1 MKIKALALVSGG
13 LDSLLAA
20 RLIKEQGL
28 EVIGL
33 HFKIP
38 FCKLDIKTSLPD
50 IGIKIIE
57 VDLGAEFLG
66 LIQGPRYGFGSN
78 MNPCIDCK
86 ILMFTKAREC
96 MVRLGARFII
106 TGEVLGQRPMSQNK
120 QALRLIKQ
128 NSGLD
133 DLLLRPLSAKFFSPS
148 LPERE
153 GWVERARLLDFN
165 GRMRKPQMQ
174 LAKKLGIAKY
184 ANPAGGCL
192 LTDPCFSKRL
202 KELLAHQELNLE
214 NLELLKVGRHFRI
227 GKNSRLAVG
236 RNEDE
241 NNLLMRLAGPGDYL
255 FHPQD
260 DLAGPVSLA
269 RGPVGEELLDLCS
282 QITCAYSDTAG
293 ADEIDVFYRQA
304 LQPVALP
311 NGGQTTALQP
321 VALPSGGQTTALQ
334 PGEEEKARRTR
345 CVPKSNFAHL
355 LV

>member
-20 RLIKEQGL
+20 KLIKDQGL

-38 FCKLDIKTSLPD
+38 FCKLDIKKSFPD

-57 VDLGAEFLG
+57 VNLAEEFLK
-66 LIQGPRYGFGSN
+66 LIRDPRYGFGSN

-86 ILMFTKAREC
+86 ILMFAKAKELLLK
-96 MVRLGARFII
+96 LGARFII

-120 QALRLIKQ
+120 QALKLIKQ
-128 NSGLD
+128 ESGLG

-153 GWVERARLLDFN
+153 GWVEREKLLDFN
-165 GRMRKPQMQ
+165 GRARSPQMQ
-174 LAKKLGIAKY
+174 LAKSLGIAKY

-202 KELLAHQELNLE
+202 RELLEHEELNLD
-214 NLELLKVGRHFRI
+214 NLELLKVGRHFRLR
-227 GKNSRLAVG
+227 KNARLAVG

-241 NNLLMRLAGPGDYL
+241 NNLLMRLARPGDYL
-255 FHPQD
+255 LYPQN
-260 DLAGPVSLA
+260 DLAGPTSLA
-269 RGPVGEELLDLCS
+269 RGLVGAGLLDLCS
-282 QITCAYSDTAG
+282 QITSAYCDTADHG
-293 ADEIDVFYRQA
+293 EINIIYRY
-304 LQPVALP
+304 LPVALAIG
-311 NGGQTTALQP
+311 NQ
-321 VALPSGGQTTALQ
+321 S
-334 PGEEEKARRTR
+334 EREEKSRKVS

-355 LV
+355 LI

>member
-1 MKIKALALVSGG
+1 MKIKALALISGG

-28 EVIGL
+28 EVTGV

-38 FCKLDIKTSLPD
+38 FCKLDIKKSLPD

-57 VDLGAEFLG
+57 VDLGLEFLG

-86 ILMFTKAREC
+86 ILMFTKAKEL
-96 MVRLGARFII
+96 MASLGASFII

-120 QALRLIKQ
+120 QALGLIKRS
-128 NSGLD
+128 SGLD
-133 DLLLRPLSAKFFSPS
+133 DILLRPLSARLFSPS

-153 GWVERARLLDFN
+153 GWVEREKLMDFN
-165 GRMRKPQMQ
+165 GRVRKPQMR
-174 LAKKLGIAKY
+174 LAGKLGIAKY

-192 LTDPCFSKRL
+192 LTDPCFSRRL
-202 KELLAHQELNLE
+202 KELLSHGELNLD

-227 GKNSRLAVG
+227 GKNARLAVG

-241 NNLLMRLAGPGDYL
+241 NELLTRLAGSGDYL

-260 DLAGPVSLA
+260 DLAGPFSLA
-269 RGPVGEELLDLCS
+269 RGSFAEDMLELCS
-282 QITCAYSDTAG
+282 RITCAYSDTAG
-293 ADEIDVFYRQA
+293 AGEIDVFYRH
-304 LQPVALP
+304 LP
-311 NGGQTTALQP
+311 Q
-321 VALPSGGQTTALQ
+321 
-334 PGEEEKARRTR
+334 GEENVRRTR
-345 CVPKSNFAHL
+345 CVPKNDFAHL
-355 LV
+355 LI